1 MSCGRAR
8 RTRPVQARATAALL
22 ARLAARHCA
31 GSVHAHGTEER
42 RASAAP
48 IRPKA
53 AKQQLLAVVHWTR
66 RAYTVSMM
74 CAARSKR
81 ASLVG
86 VAGMVPE
93 LDHVLAVQRVAPQRP
108 LTHPAPATRLSRQA
122 FAAEAELGVP
132 LTLERFIRWT
142 SRLDSCTRAQCA
154 GAGIRMRGH
163 GYAARGRERYTEF
176 ARRASEPS
184 VAALGLPDMQQAG
197 NPTLYRRLRRV
208 PRGATAREQMRQ
220 ASENVASR
228 RKSFAGW
235 IRTRRL
241 PAGRGYRTQ
250 ELTT

>member
-1 MSCGRAR
+1 
-8 RTRPVQARATAALL
+8 
-22 ARLAARHCA
+22 
-31 GSVHAHGTEER
+31 
-42 RASAAP
+42 
-48 IRPKA
+48 
-53 AKQQLLAVVHWTR
+53 
-66 RAYTVSMM
+66 MM

-142 SRLDSCTRAQCA
+142 SRLDSCTRALCA

-184 VAALGLPDMQQAG
+184 VAALGLPDMQQAH
-197 NPTLYRRLRRV
+197 NPT
-208 PRGATAREQMRQ
+208 T
-220 ASENVASR
+220 
-228 RKSFAGW
+228 
-235 IRTRRL
+235 
-241 PAGRGYRTQ
+241 
-250 ELTT
+250 